1 MRHDAGRYVHCDA
14 ADVTAPHLNLPGV
27 KTSSQWYSN
36 LIGSR
41 LERQRAS
48 HGTTGSIE
56 SCENAVTSCLDQSPA
71 MFLDHLIGKFV
82 VLVKQS
88 TPCLIADCRRAARRI
103 DDVGKKNG
111 G

>member
-1 MRHDAGRYVHCDA
+1 
-14 ADVTAPHLNLPGV
+14 
-27 KTSSQWYSN
+27 
-36 LIGSR
+36 
-41 LERQRAS
+41 
-48 HGTTGSIE
+48 
-56 SCENAVTSCLDQSPA
+56 
-71 MFLDHLIGKFV
+71 MFLDHLIRKFV